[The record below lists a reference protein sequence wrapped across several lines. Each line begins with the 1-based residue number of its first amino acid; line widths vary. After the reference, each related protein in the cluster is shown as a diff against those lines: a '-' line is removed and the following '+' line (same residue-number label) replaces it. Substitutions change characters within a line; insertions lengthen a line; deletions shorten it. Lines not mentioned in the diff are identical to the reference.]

1 MFPHF
6 NNISLILEM
15 DGLYLPFVLVLHFLF
30 HVCLHSSSNTVPNY
44 SSGSLL
50 SDSGYWW
57 SLWVLVHSFLIRLN
71 LYKILFTMKHFLI
84 ILGIETIKLLV
95 LFFVGFLPFL
105 KLLLFVAVSVK
116 LKYVNFCVI
125 LAIGILKAAADFTRG
140 QWQTIMIPLIITILQ
155 LAFFSI
161 WLVTVMYIFSSSET
175 HIEPI

>member
-1 MFPHF
+1 
-6 NNISLILEM
+6 
-15 DGLYLPFVLVLHFLF
+15 
-30 HVCLHSSSNTVPNY
+30 
-44 SSGSLL
+44 
-50 SDSGYWW
+50 
-57 SLWVLVHSFLIRLN
+57 
-71 LYKILFTMKHFLI
+71 MKHFLI

-125 LAIGILKAAADFTRG
+125 LAIGILKAAADFTRE

-175 HIEPI
+175 HIEPIQNTPFGFVEFNRNIQLYTLLYIVGLFWIMFFLEALGSYWVASTVAIWYFEQP